1 MFRPVIIATLALAP
15 LLSAHADPR
24 FEVVDL
30 SALLP
35 ANGGSQLVD
44 LRDNGTASG
53 MLLGSG
59 SRWKPVVWR
68 GHVEG
73 DVEVF
78 DGGFYDEHFLRA
90 GNGNGLIVGQLP
102 GSSIGWARV
111 GNALQC
117 IPTPNGCGAA
127 ALYLASIGNDVNE
140 SGEIVGQRALA
151 LPGGGFRFEAYRA
164 RVDGQGN
171 FLFQGLGLYEET
183 FNTSAQA
190 IDNLGRI
197 AGFATLNAVGAQQ
210 QALLWT
216 DAGIRVLGPPGR
228 NRRPTAISDS
238 GRVVGVER
246 GPGNGPGGFFAL
258 RWHVDDPAQPGEV
271 LPALSGAISTLANDV
286 NDAGSVVG
294 TAQLDDSPLGSRGWL
309 LEGGTLQD
317 LNDLLPAGSPWLI
330 LAANAINT
338 PGDIAATARFGSTP
352 GTRAVLLRRLPHD
365 AIFASS
371 FAGP

>member
-1 MFRPVIIATLALAP
+1 MRQRPALAL
-15 LLSAHADPR
+15 LLLACGLPVQADPR

-30 SALLP
+30 SAHLP
-35 ANGGSQLVD
+35 ANGGSQLID

-53 MLLGSG
+53 MLLSG
-59 SRWKPVVWR
+59 SRWKPVVWH
-68 GHVEG
+68 GHADG
-73 DVEVF
+73 GVEVF

-102 GSSIGWARV
+102 GSSVGWARV

-127 ALYLASIGNDVNE
+127 ALYLASLGNDVNE
-140 SGEIVGQRALA
+140 AGEIVGQRALA

-164 RVDGQGN
+164 VIDSQGG
-171 FLFQGLGLYEET
+171 FDFQGLGLYEGS

-197 AGFATLNAVGAQQ
+197 AGFATLNAVGAEQ

-216 DAGIRVLGPPGR
+216 SDGVRLLGPPGR

-238 GRVVGVER
+238 GHVVGVER

-258 RWHVDDPAQPGEV
+258 RWHIDDPMQPGTV
-271 LPALSGAISTLANDV
+271 LPALPGAVSSFASDV

-294 TAQLDDSPLGSRGWL
+294 HAQLDDSPLGGRGWL
-309 LEGGTLQD
+309 LEDGALYD
-317 LNDLLPAGSPWLI
+317 LNDLLPPGSPWLV
-330 LAANAINT
+330 LAANAINN
-338 PGDIAATARFGSTP
+338 PGDIAATARFGALP
-352 GTRAVLLRRLPHD
+352 GTRAVLLRRQPHD

-371 FAGP
+371 FALP